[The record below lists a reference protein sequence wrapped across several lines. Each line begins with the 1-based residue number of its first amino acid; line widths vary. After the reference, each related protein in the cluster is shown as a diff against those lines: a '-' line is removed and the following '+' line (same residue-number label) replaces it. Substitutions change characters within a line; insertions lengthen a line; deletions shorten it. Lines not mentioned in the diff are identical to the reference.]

1 MLRLRAVLA
10 GCLLF
15 VTTVAAQS
23 PSLSPA
29 THADTTVPGH
39 KSPAAARLI
48 GLLSPGLGHIYAGEV
63 EHGLFYLAAT
73 PSLVVVGAFASGAA
87 CLAKSWLSDC
97 DHEILKVSLV
107 AAGAL
112 WAWSIFDAGRAAQ
125 RTTAKRS
132 GRTSLIL
139 EPARDNPTAVRLGVR
154 INTW

>member
-15 VTTVAAQS
+15 VTTAAAQS

-29 THADTTVPGH
+29 TQSETTVPGH
-39 KSPAAARLI
+39 KSPTAARLI

-73 PSLVVVGAFASGAA
+73 PGLVVVGALASGAE
-87 CLAKSWLSDC
+87 CLAKSWLSNC
-97 DHEILKVSLV
+97 DHTILKVSLV

-125 RTTAKRS
+125 RTNAKGS

-139 EPARDNPTAVRLGVR
+139 EAARDNPTAVRLGAR
-154 INTW
+154 ITAW